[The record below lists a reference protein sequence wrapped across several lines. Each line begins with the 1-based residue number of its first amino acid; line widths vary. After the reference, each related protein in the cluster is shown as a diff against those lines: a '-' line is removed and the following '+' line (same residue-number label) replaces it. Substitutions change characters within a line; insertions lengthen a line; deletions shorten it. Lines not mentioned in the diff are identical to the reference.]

1 MGNESVNKD
10 YPQKTILEIHYCNQ
24 QYPLRNSSQNIV
36 FVPGELSGAS
46 TNRYV
51 FAPYQF
57 PVATCSVNFRER
69 LRARYVEH
77 ICWSVYVRTTWTTF
91 VGVSTCAPRGPHL
104 LRRRVNICSRHCN
117 LASGYD
123 VDHFCAAWLGRIRV
137 LMLPIPD
144 PFVSTIMVRIH
155 SVIYPSLYGK
165 FVGKLLVLCPRYS

>member
-24 QYPLRNSSQNIV
+24 QYPLRISSQNIV

-69 LRARYVEH
+69 LRACYVEH

-123 VDHFCAAWLGRIRV
+123 VDHFCAEWLGRIRV

-155 SVIYPSLYGK
+155 SVIYPFLYGK

>member
-1 MGNESVNKD
+1 M
-10 YPQKTILEIHYCNQ
+10 ILEMHYCNHQ
-24 QYPLRNSSQNIV
+24 NPLIISSQNVV
-36 FVPGELSGAS
+36 FVPWELSRAS
-46 TNRYV
+46 RNRYV

-57 PVATCSVNFRER
+57 PVATCIVNFRER

-155 SVIYPSLYGK
+155 SVIYPFLYGK
-165 FVGKLLVLCPRYS
+165 FVGKLLVLCPGKLLVKWVV